1 MQAKSTGRL
10 PDQHDFEIGAR
21 IRLRRRLLG
30 VSQSTLAEQVGL
42 TFQQVQ
48 KYERGANRVAASM
61 LGRIAAAL
69 QCSAS
74 FLMGESNPAAV
85 PDVAPAPG
93 RDDTRRMLDAFE
105 AIADDDL
112 RRKIADFVVG
122 LASHALGPETCTPL
136 AEAVTVAD
144 APTPVA
150 TRTAKPVRRASR
162 SPKKAVPLRPPEA
175 KVVAMTPQSG
185 EPGPSDKTKR
195 PPRVRGRRAAQDPV
209 WRRRSKR
216 KDR

>member
-30 VSQSTLAEQVGL
+30 VSQSTLAESVGL

-61 LGRIAAAL
+61 LSRIAGAL
-69 QCSAS
+69 RCSAS
-74 FLMGESNPAAV
+74 VLMGEGEQPPE
-85 PDVAPAPG
+85 PDTATGPV
-93 RDDTRRMLDAFE
+93 RDDARRMLEAFE
-105 AIADDDL
+105 AITDNGL

-122 LASHALGPETCTPL
+122 LASSALNAGTHARLDEP
-136 AEAVTVAD
+136 AEVAD
-144 APTPVA
+144 APSTR
-150 TRTAKPVRRASR
+150 TDRTAKPVRRTNR
-162 SPKKAVPLRPPEA
+162 SAKKIDAVRPLEP
-175 KVVAMTPQSG
+175 KVVALTTQQAESG
-185 EPGPSDKTKR
+185 QADKPKR
-195 PPRVRGRRAAQDPV
+195 PPRVRGRRVTQDPP

-216 KDR
+216 KSR